1 VAASQGKA
9 WAVGER
15 LNSQYQDRALVEV
28 WNGTK
33 WSIAEIPQ
41 PGDVRDMLFAASA
54 LSPSDVWVVG
64 DQESANGVFE
74 TLAEHWNGS
83 TWTVVPTPDP
93 GSSGNHL
100 YAVDAVS
107 PDDVWA
113 AGQQLGAQFPD
124 NGLVEH
130 WDGHSWSVV
139 PVPAATTAAVMLDGI
154 AATADVPSRGGLGG
168 SSPLADTVYVAGE
181 ADSASQGGRPLIETY
196 QDGAWQTASLP
207 AAAGSLWTN
216 LWGITVAAG
225 TAWAV
230 GTYVDPK
237 TDNNNT
243 LILSGTN
250 GTWTVDAGPEPG
262 SGSNIL
268 GGVTTVNG
276 HPWAA
281 GIYDDGGSELPLIE
295 HR

>member
-1 VAASQGKA
+1 M
-9 WAVGER
+9 GER
-15 LNSQYQDRALVEV
+15 LNAQYQDRALVEV
-28 WNGTK
+28 WNGK
-33 WSIAEIPQ
+33 AWSIANIPQ
-41 PGDVRDMLFAASA
+41 PGSLRDMLFAASA

-64 DQESANGVFE
+64 DQEGADGVFY

-83 TWTVVPTPDP
+83 TWTVVPAPDP

-107 PDDVWA
+107 ADDVWA
-113 AGQQLGAQFPD
+113 AGQQLGTFPD

-130 WDGHSWSVV
+130 WDGHSWSVI
-139 PVPAATTAAVMLDGI
+139 PLPAATTASVMLDSI
-154 AATADVPSRGGLGG
+154 AATA
-168 SSPLADTVYVAGE
+168 ADQVYVAGE
-181 ADSASQGGRPLIETY
+181 ADSPASGRPLIESYT
-196 QDGAWQTASLP
+196 GGVWQTASLP
-207 AAAGSLWTN
+207 ASAGSIWTN
-216 LWGITVAAG
+216 LWGVTVSGG

-243 LILSGTN
+243 LILTGTN
-250 GTWTVDAGPEPG
+250 GVWTVDAGPEPG

-268 GGVTTVNG
+268 GGVTTIGG
-276 HPWAA
+276 HLWAA
-281 GIYDDGGSELPLIE
+281 GVYDDGGSVLPLIE